1 MYLAHKENEIEQGLT
16 EHLSGTK
23 QYAQMEG
30 TAIGIGTIAALC
42 LQLHDAGKFSGEF
55 QAYIKQEDNM
65 REKGSVNHSSAGAEL
80 LMREFENSLYHSV
93 QDVRLLI
100 ELISY
105 TITAHHGIYD
115 SIDEGGEDK
124 FDARLNIVEEE
135 KVDEI
140 AKLWFEEMHFTRD
153 MLYSQM
159 KTAYN
164 EFITAFLK
172 PLGWLGK
179 NGQVGETEKFFYM
192 SCMERLLLSIQI
204 DSDWT
209 DTARAMCD
217 GSVLEDNMETA
228 NIYQKALKNYQQYM
242 DKLEKEAQENLKT
255 EKQKQIFEL
264 RKEIRKKCMNFS
276 EAFYGIYRLSLPTGA
291 GKTLASLG
299 YALKVAAERK
309 TPKVSHI
316 FYISPFISIT
326 EQNAEVIKK
335 AVENEEWVMEHHS
348 NVSNSDEQRKQ
359 IDTAW
364 KEPIICTTM
373 IQFLY
378 TLFSQKNKSIRRFHQ
393 LKNSVIIVDEAQAL
407 PVQTIHTF
415 NLMMNFLCYVCH
427 TMIILCTA
435 TQPQLAS
442 GNIKRKIIYTAPKD
456 MVTGLYDIF
465 QWFNRTSISFDRE
478 NVYTFETLGKRIIH
492 DFQKERTILLILNK
506 KENVGAFFDYI
517 KAELKDVNVFY
528 LTTNLCSEHRSDQLE
543 SIKNYLKNSVEK
555 VLIISTNLI
564 EAGVD
569 LSVGH
574 VYRSLAG
581 LDSIAQAAG
590 RCNRNGEMELGRV
603 TVIQLIGDEL
613 RAIRTAQKKTM
624 EVCEKHNQSDRTE
637 SIIFPEWMD
646 WYYEI
651 YYKEVH
657 NKMDYDIGKG
667 ETIYKLLSSGFPG
680 ERKHLVRQ
688 AFETAGES
696 YRPIQEEGK
705 TVIVPYKDGMDI
717 LEKLEMAQNMSER
730 KRLLR
735 KIQRYTV
742 SVYENK
748 LKECLQNG
756 VIEESRVLPDAYV
769 AKNYDM
775 EKGLLNELVLQYY

>member
-1 MYLAHKENEIEQGLT
+1 MYLAHKENEKEQKLT
-16 EHLSGTK
+16 AHLLEAG
-23 QYAQMEG
+23 QYAQSEG
-30 TAIGIGTIAALC
+30 EKIGIGTITSLC
-42 LQLHDAGKFSGEF
+42 LQLHDAGKFSDKF
-55 QAYIKQEDNM
+55 QTYIRQEDNM
-65 REKGSVNHSSAGAEL
+65 QKKGSVNHSSAGAEL
-80 LMREFENSLYHSV
+80 LMREFENSPYNSV
-93 QDVRLLI
+93 QDVRLLM

-124 FDARLNIVEEE
+124 FEARLNVVEEE
-135 KVDEI
+135 KLDEI
-140 AKLWFEEMHFTRD
+140 TKLWFEEMHFTRD

-172 PLGWLGK
+172 PLGWLCK

-209 DTARAMCD
+209 DTARAMD
-217 GSVLEDNMETA
+217 SSVFDDNMEA
-228 NIYQKALKNYQQYM
+228 VSIYQKALENYQQYM
-242 DKLEKEAQENLKT
+242 DKLEKEAKKSLRT

-264 RKEIRKKCMNFS
+264 RKEIREECMNFS
-276 EAFYGIYRLSLPTGA
+276 ETLYGIYQLSLPTGA

-309 TPKVSHI
+309 TSEVSHI

-326 EQNAEVIKK
+326 EQSTEVIKK
-335 AVENEEWVMEHHS
+335 VVGNEEWVMEHHS
-348 NVSNSDEQRKQ
+348 NVSNSDEQEKQ

-427 TMIILCTA
+427 ATVILCTA

-442 GNIKRKIIYTAPKD
+442 GNIKRKILYTAPKD
-456 MVTGLYDIF
+456 MVTGVCDIF
-465 QWFNRTSISFDRE
+465 QRFQRTNISFEINEPD
-478 NVYTFETLGKRIIH
+478 TFESLGEKIFN

-506 KENVGAFFDYI
+506 KETVGAFFDYI
-517 KAELKDVNVFY
+517 KAELKDVKIFY
-528 LTTNLCSEHRSDQLE
+528 LTTNLCPEHRSDQLE
-543 SIKNYLKNSVEK
+543 SIKNYLKNSTEK

-569 LSVGH
+569 LSVNH

-590 RCNRNGEMELGRV
+590 RCNRNGEMEQGRV
-603 TVIQLIGDEL
+603 TVIQLVGDEFEV
-613 RAIRTAQKKTM
+613 IRIAQKKTE
-624 EVCEKHNQSDRTE
+624 EVCEKYNQSNSME

-651 YYKEVH
+651 YYKKVN

-667 ETIYKLLSSGFPG
+667 QTIYKLLSSGFPG

-688 AFETAGES
+688 AFETAGEK

-756 VIEESRVLPDAYV
+756 VIEESRFLPDVYV

>member
-1 MYLAHKENEIEQGLT
+1 MYLAHKENEKKQELT
-16 EHLSGTK
+16 VHLLEAG
-23 QYAQMEG
+23 QYAQSEG
-30 TAIGIGTIAALC
+30 EKIGIGTLATLC
-42 LQLHDAGKFSGEF
+42 LQLHDAGKFSTEF
-55 QAYIKQEDNM
+55 QAYIKQEDDLPK
-65 REKGSVNHSSAGAEL
+65 RGAVNHSSAGAEL
-80 LMREFENSLYHSV
+80 LMQEFKNSPYHSV
-93 QDVRLLI
+93 QDMRLLI

-115 SIDEGGEDK
+115 CIDEDGEDK
-124 FDARLNIVEEE
+124 FEVRLNVVEKE
-135 KVDEI
+135 KLDEI
-140 AKLWFEEMHFTRD
+140 ARLWFEEMHFTKD
-153 MLYSQM
+153 MLCSQM
-159 KTAYN
+159 RKAYG

-172 PLGWLGK
+172 PLK
-179 NGQVGETEKFFYM
+179 QICQNGQTEGTERFFYM
-192 SCMERLLLSIQI
+192 SCMERLLLSLQI

-209 DTARAMCD
+209 DTARAMGD
-217 GSVLEDNMETA
+217 SMLDDNMDTA
-228 NIYQKALKNYQQYM
+228 NVYQKALKNYQQYM
-242 DKLEKEAQENLKT
+242 DKLETEAKKSLRT

-264 RKEIRKKCMNFS
+264 RKKIREECMNFS
-276 EAFYGIYRLSLPTGA
+276 ETSYGIYRLSLPTGA

-299 YALKVAAERK
+299 YALKVAAKRK
-309 TPKVSHI
+309 TSEVSHI
-316 FYISPFISIT
+316 FYISPYISIT
-326 EQNAEVIKK
+326 EQSTEVIKK
-335 AVENEEWVMEHHS
+335 AVRNEEWVMEHHS
-348 NVSNSDEQRKQ
+348 NVSNSDEQEKQ

-427 TMIILCTA
+427 ATIILCTA

-442 GNIKRKIIYTAPKD
+442 GNIKRKILYTAPKD
-456 MVTGLYDIF
+456 MVTGVCDIF
-465 QWFNRTSISFDRE
+465 QRFQRTNISFEINEPD
-478 NVYTFETLGKRIIH
+478 TFESLGEKIFN

-506 KENVGAFFDYI
+506 KETVGAFFDYI
-517 KAELKDVNVFY
+517 KAELKDVKIFY
-528 LTTNLCSEHRSDQLE
+528 LTTNLCPEHRSDQLE
-543 SIKNYLKNSVEK
+543 SIKNYLKNSTEK

-569 LSVGH
+569 LSVNH

-590 RCNRNGEMELGRV
+590 RCNRNGEMEQGRV
-603 TVIQLIGDEL
+603 TVIQLVGDEFEV
-613 RAIRTAQKKTM
+613 IRIAQKKTE
-624 EVCEKHNQSDRTE
+624 EVCEKYNQSNSME

-651 YYKEVH
+651 YYKKVN

-688 AFETAGES
+688 AFETAGEK

-756 VIEESRVLPDAYV
+756 VIEESRFLPDVYV